1 MGDADG
7 ASLEAL
13 VEALH
18 STQARVPS
26 EAALE
31 LVRVGPQALPAVA
44 PLLDAYQPGVRAQT
58 IWIVRT
64 IAADEM
70 DNGMRGGW
78 PVILQGLLAVYD
90 DTMSRAERTRL
101 TRAVVS
107 MLREHRIGGAPA

>member
-1 MGDADG
+1 MGDVGG

-18 STQARVPS
+18 DTQARVPS
-26 EAALE
+26 EAALD
-31 LVRVGPQALPAVA
+31 LVRFGPRALPSVA
-44 PLLDAYQPGVRAQT
+44 PLLDAYQPLVRAQAV
-58 IWIVRT
+58 WVART
-64 IAADEM
+64 IAGDEM
-70 DNGMRGGW
+70 ANGLRSGW

-107 MLREHRIGGAPA
+107 MLREHRVGSAPT

>member
-1 MGDADG
+1 MGDAGG

-31 LVRVGPQALPAVA
+31 LVRVGPPALPAVA
-44 PLLDAYQPGVRAQT
+44 PLLDSYQPGVRAQAV
-58 IWIVRT
+58 WIART

-70 DNGMRGGW
+70 ANGQRGGW

-90 DTMSRAERTRL
+90 DTMSRAERARL

-107 MLREHRIGGAPA
+107 MLREHRVGSAPT